1 VSSLANNDCFGESE
15 EIMALELYMLGLI
28 VQDMPAALEFYR
40 RLGLDIPDG
49 SEQRTHVE
57 IKMGSGMTFFL
68 DSNPARWDPRFGSQ
82 PDSGPSGA
90 PDRYPT
96 ILEFY
101 LKQQAALI
109 AKYNEL
115 VGFGYQGFREPYQ
128 TSFGMYFAMVKDPD
142 GNTILLSADADSAAG
157 A

>member
-1 VSSLANNDCFGESE
+1 
-15 EIMALELYMLGLI
+15 MALELYMLGLI

-57 IKMGSGMTFFL
+57 IKMGGMTFFL
-68 DSNPARWDPRFGSQ
+68 DSNPARWDPGFGAQ
-82 PDSGPSGA
+82 PDMGHNAA

-101 LKQQAALI
+101 LKEQAALT

-115 VGFGYQGFREPYQ
+115 VSFGYQGYREPYK

-142 GNTILLSADADSAAG
+142 GNTILLSADADTNTSA
-157 A
+157 